1 MADLGHGTTI
11 AFESGFFGNVTGAS
25 WSGITRESVGTST
38 FSTTGGKTFIPGDT
52 YDPGTLSV
60 TMQHNTGATIPILQ
74 AADTV
79 TVTNPDATTMTASGF
94 LVSYSIT
101 YADEEVTEAETEVK
115 LTGNITGNVTIS

>member
-11 AFESGFFGNVTGAS
+11 AFESGFFGNITAAS
-25 WSGITRESVGTST
+25 WSGITRAAVDSST
-38 FSTTGGKTFIPGDT
+38 FGTTGGKTFIPGDT

-60 TMQHNTGATIPILQ
+60 TMQHNTAATIPLLQ

-79 TVTNPDATTMTASGF
+79 TVTNPDATTMSASGF
-94 LVSYSIT
+94 LTSYSVT
-101 YADEEVTEAETEVK
+101 YADEEVTEAEAEVK